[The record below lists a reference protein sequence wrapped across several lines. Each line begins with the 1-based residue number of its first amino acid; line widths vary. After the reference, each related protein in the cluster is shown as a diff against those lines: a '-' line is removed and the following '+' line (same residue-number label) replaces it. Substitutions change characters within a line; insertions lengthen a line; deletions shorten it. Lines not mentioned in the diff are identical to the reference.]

1 MKDDTNKQRDFVFLV
16 GVRSYCSV
24 NYIGEYEKQLLIKL
38 NVLLITLVETNSLIF
53 GNFIKVYRTNKDICH
68 SYDGLWKVQA
78 EYTVKEKY

>member
-24 NYIGEYEKQLLIKL
+24 NYIGEYEKQLLVKL

-53 GNFIKVYRTNKDICH
+53 GNFQKFIVRIKISVTLMMVSGKFRPNI
-68 SYDGLWKVQA
+68 Q
-78 EYTVKEKY
+78 